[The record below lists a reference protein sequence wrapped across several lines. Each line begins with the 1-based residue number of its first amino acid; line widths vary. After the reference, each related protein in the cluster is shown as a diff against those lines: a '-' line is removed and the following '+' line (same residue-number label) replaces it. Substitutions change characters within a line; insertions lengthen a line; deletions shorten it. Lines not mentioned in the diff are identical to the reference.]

1 MNEDA
6 ENSKTSGLC
15 QPLSKTDQA
24 LNENISKLN
33 FRWIKQEVFMKI
45 DWLNLN
51 ELDTT
56 QYIVECDII
65 FSNKDQEYLRD
76 KTLSA
81 ISQETD
87 SLIHVHQI
95 RHLFHHQSL
104 KFYME
109 NGIILNKIYIVGA
122 YDMNTL

>member
-56 QYIVECDII
+56 QYIVECDIV
-65 FSNKDQEYLRD
+65 FSKKDQEYLGD
-76 KTLSA
+76 KTLSG
-81 ISQETD
+81 ISRETD
-87 SLIHVHQI
+87 SMIHGLDN
-95 RHLFHHQSL
+95 RHMLNHHSL
-104 KFYME
+104 KFYLE
-109 NGIILNKIYIVGA
+109 HGLILNRIHRVGA
-122 YDMNTL
+122 YDLNT